1 MRFVYGN
8 PRQVLG
14 EYNPVDSIAR
24 TSPTPLP
31 VPARNDA
38 PTPAAGRGPQ
48 RAEAAVMRAQRT
60 ANEPTWSHAYSA
72 SIRYRLATGC
82 TLRGPHSTG

>member
-38 PTPAAGRGPQ
+38 PTPAAF
-48 RAEAAVMRAQRT
+48 AIAA
-60 ANEPTWSHAYSA
+60 
-72 SIRYRLATGC
+72 
-82 TLRGPHSTG
+82 